1 MPGFTTRAGAGG
13 PLGFEPTSVVFAKV
27 REGLVFE

>member
-13 PLGFEPTSVVFAKV
+13 PLGFEPTSVANV